1 MLSKSVERTVCIISQ
16 KKVAITKENKSTNYI
31 MEGIEKYFV
40 SILSHDLID
49 QREVVKTRLEKCITC

>member
-1 MLSKSVERTVCIISQ
+1 MLSKSFERTVCIISQ
-16 KKVAITKENKSTNYI
+16 KKVATTKENKSTNYI
-31 MEGIEKYFV
+31 MEGTEKYFV